1 MHLLDDLEPLGDDL
15 ITLTVGIQTMDCFL
29 HLALQTG
36 NTGQALEI
44 IDHIQNQR
52 GCGVPSS

>member
-1 MHLLDDLEPLGDDL
+1 VHLLDDLKPFGHNLVAL
-15 ITLTVGIQTMDCFL
+15 AVGIEPVDRLL

-44 IDHIQNQR
+44 VDNI
-52 GCGVPSS
+52 